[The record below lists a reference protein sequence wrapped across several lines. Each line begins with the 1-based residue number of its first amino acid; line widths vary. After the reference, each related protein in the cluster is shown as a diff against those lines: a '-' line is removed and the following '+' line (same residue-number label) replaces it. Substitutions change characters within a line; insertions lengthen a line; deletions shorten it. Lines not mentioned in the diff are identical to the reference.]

1 MTDQERH
8 AAAVETLRAL
18 RSICE
23 RHPTISDTVNEIGGC
38 RRCPLNEWCGT
49 RSPESI
55 TDEEIEEI
63 ATLAEQEAKG

>member
-18 RSICE
+18 RSICK
-23 RHPTISDTVNEIGGC
+23 RYPAIKIGNC

-49 RSPESI
+49 RSPESL
-55 TDEEIEEI
+55 TDEEIEQ
-63 ATLAEQEAKG
+63 LADLAMREAAK

>member
-23 RHPTISDTVNEIGGC
+23 RYPTISDTVNEIGGC
-38 RRCPLNEWCGT
+38 LRCPLNEWCGT

-55 TDEEIEEI
+55 SDEEIEQ
-63 ATLAEQEAKG
+63 LADLAMKEAAK